1 MNTKSLRKDLRRVLL
16 PYWVSP
22 SRWRGWCWLTLLLV
36 LLLVI
41 SYINIRISYAERSVF
56 TALELKDAAVFW
68 RNLFMYAVILVSSV
82 PVVGSFG
89 WVKAKLE
96 LAWREWLTKHIIDR
110 YLANRNFFHVSPDK
124 VDNPDE
130 RVQQD
135 VTYFCTE
142 VMTLTMAVLDSSLA
156 FLAFVTIL
164 YLISPTLLV
173 VAIGYSILGT
183 VTTVLF
189 GRRLIGMHYE
199 QQKLEAEFR
208 YNLVYLRDNAEPI
221 ALYNAA
227 EREKSELNNRLMAL
241 LRNMNSIASWQRNLT
256 LFKTSYD
263 YSLLIIPALISAP
276 LYLSGQ
282 IQLGMMV
289 QAGTAFGRV
298 IGALSVVIVQYQTFA
313 RLAAITSRL
322 SDFVGVLEDLENG
335 SEKGL
340 IVTEKST
347 ILSVKDLTVMTRDS
361 SRTLVKNLTFKLEAG
376 KRLLVT
382 GPSGVGKSSLIRAL
396 VGLWTK
402 GDGTIRRPD
411 LEDMLVLP
419 QTPYLTLGS
428 LRDQLTYPKEISE
441 PHLFDDARMRAVL
454 EQVNLGELEE
464 RVGGLG
470 AVHRYNQMLSHGER
484 QRIAIARMLY
494 NVPKLTFL
502 DEATS
507 ALDYDNEMLMYRLV
521 AASGATIVSVAH
533 RKELLEFHDTVL
545 ELLPQGGWRLVPM
558 NEYKQD

>member
-22 SRWRGWCWLTLLLV
+22 SRWRGWCWLALLLV

-56 TALELKDAAVFW
+56 TALELKDAAIFW
-68 RNLFMYAVILVSSV
+68 SNLFMYAAILVSSV
-82 PVVGSFG
+82 PIVGSFG

-142 VMTLTMAVLDSSLA
+142 VMTVTMAVLDSGLA

-183 VTTVLF
+183 LVTVLF

-227 EREKSELNNRLMAL
+227 EREKSELNSRLSAL

-322 SDFVGVLEDLENG
+322 SDFIGVLEDLENG
-335 SEKGL
+335 AEKGA
-340 IVTEKST
+340 IVTEKAPV
-347 ILSVKDLTVMTRDS
+347 LSVKSLSVVTRDGR
-361 SRTLVKNLTFKLEAG
+361 RTLVKDLSFEVKAG
-376 KRLLVT
+376 QRLLIT

-402 GDGTIRRPD
+402 GDGVIGRPG

-428 LRDQLTYPKEISE
+428 LRDQLTYPKEIKDA
-441 PHLFDDARMRAVL
+441 HMFDDARMRAVL
-454 EQVNLGELEE
+454 ELVNLGKLEE
-464 RVGGLG
+464 NVGGMG

-484 QRIAIARMLY
+484 QRIAFARMLY

-507 ALDYDNEMLMYRLV
+507 ALDHDNEMLMYQLV
-521 AASGATIVSVAH
+521 KVSGATIVSVAH
-533 RKELLEFHDTVL
+533 REELLQFHDTVL
-545 ELLPQGGWRLVPM
+545 ELLPEGGWRLVPV
-558 NEYKQD
+558 NEYKKD